1 MPGHD
6 LGHEL
11 KSEWVEDI
19 RDWSRVT
26 LAPGTVHMATK
37 EAEQGSA
44 SRSPAVDE
52 KMFGE
57 VDGALGVQS
66 ASLGVHPPV
75 LQTPSSVLSSLWASV
90 SPSVKGGQQFFLVR
104 VLRGLSEMEA

>member
-19 RDWSRVT
+19 RGWSEVT
-26 LAPGTVHMATK
+26 LAPDAVHMATK

-44 SRSPAVDE
+44 SQSPAVDE
-52 KMFGE
+52 KMFGGGWTE
-57 VDGALGVQS
+57 PWVCTCLCSRPLAVSSPLCGPQFPHLSNGANN
-66 ASLGVHPPV
+66 
-75 LQTPSSVLSSLWASV
+75 SS
-90 SPSVKGGQQFFLVR
+90 
-104 VLRGLSEMEA
+104 

>member
-19 RDWSRVT
+19 RGWSEVT
-26 LAPGTVHMATK
+26 LAPDAVHMATK

-44 SRSPAVDE
+44 SQSPAVDE

-57 VDGALGVQS
+57 VDRAVGVY
-66 ASLGVHPPV
+66 LPV
-75 LQTPSSVLSSLWASV
+75 LQTPSSVFSSLRPSV
-90 SPSVKGGQQFFLVR
+90 SSSVKWGQQFFLAR
-104 VLRGLSEMEA
+104 LLRGLSEMEA

>member
-19 RDWSRVT
+19 RDWSGVT

-75 LQTPSSVLSSLWASV
+75 LQTPSRSSPLCGPQFLHLSNGANNSS
-90 SPSVKGGQQFFLVR
+90 
-104 VLRGLSEMEA
+104 